1 MKNGEEEDSLLKT
14 QSSNES
20 LKYNHR
26 SQYWYPGSYF
36 IPTDKTYQR
45 LALLQKHAIK
55 NQAILTSRGIKLR
68 EIVSVLSEWFPLPL
82 LDTIVPKILSE
93 DKIERGELL
102 CKFLGY
108 LELELRLKGLCISQ
122 TVLDEINL
130 AFNTNISKKHIFK
143 WFWVY
148 RRTSKI
154 LIDNLSV
161 LKKIAANEIIKSQ
174 KPIKNKREALKK
186 LPRIIKDI
194 EKNRIIFQD
203 PEIYGCAVARICL
216 KQIGQRYENRDPR
229 LRKAISKA
237 VFRLR
242 NELCL
247 K

>member
-1 MKNGEEEDSLLKT
+1 MKNGEEEESLLKA

-20 LKYNHR
+20 LEDNHR

-45 LALLQKHAIK
+45 LASLQKHAIQ
-55 NQAILTSRGIKLR
+55 NQAILSSRGIKLR
-68 EIVSVLSEWFPLPL
+68 KIVSVLSEWFPLPL

-122 TVLDEINL
+122 AVLDEINL
-130 AFNTNISKKHIFK
+130 AFITNVSKKDIFK

-154 LIDNLSV
+154 SIDNMSV

-174 KPIKNKREALKK
+174 KPIETKREALKR
-186 LPRIIKDI
+186 LPKIIEDI
-194 EKNRIIFQD
+194 KKKKIIFQD
-203 PEIYGCAVARICL
+203 PEIYGCGVARICL
-216 KQIGQRYENRDPR
+216 KQLGQRYENRDPS

-242 NELCL
+242 NELNL